1 MRFSRHILFAVVAA
15 LTFAVSHSA
24 VADTSGAEPGTT
36 GAWGASASRLVRNI
50 WDNGATEVYLPVHTY
65 HMRWTYSAEKV
76 RTLNENPWG
85 FGVGKTLVD
94 VRGNEHRLYAI
105 AFKDSHFQV
114 EPIAGYARL
123 WQVASKGPFRLK
135 AGFTAFVTSRGDT
148 MHYAPF
154 PAALPLVSMDVGR
167 LSLMS
172 TYIPGGRHSGNV
184 LFAFASYR
192 LGH

>member
-1 MRFSRHILFAVVAA
+1 MRISRKTLLAVSAA
-15 LTFAVSHSA
+15 LMFAISHTA
-24 VADTSGAEPGTT
+24 FAETGGAEPGTL
-36 GAWGASASRLVRNI
+36 GEWGASTTRLARSI

-65 HMRWTYSAEKV
+65 HMRWAYSAEKV

-94 VRGNEHRLYAI
+94 EHGNEHRLYAMV
-105 AFKDSHFQV
+105 FKDSHFQL

-135 AGFTAFVTSRGDT
+135 AGLTFFVTSRGDT
-148 MHYAPF
+148 MHYMPF
-154 PAALPLVSMDVGR
+154 PAALPLVSMNVGR

-172 TYIPGGRHSGNV
+172 TYIPGGRRSGNV
-184 LFAFASYR
+184 LFTFASYQ
-192 LGH
+192 LGQ

>member
-1 MRFSRHILFAVVAA
+1 MRVRNTLFAVSAA
-15 LTFAVSHSA
+15 LTFAFSHSA
-24 VADTSGAEPGTT
+24 FSDDGEARSSTFGS
-36 GAWGASASRLVRNI
+36 WGAATTQLVRNV

-65 HMRWTYSAEKV
+65 HMRWAYSAEKV

-94 VRGNEHRLYAI
+94 ERGNEHRLYAM

-135 AGFTAFVTSRGDT
+135 AGLTVFVTSRGDT
-148 MHYAPF
+148 MHYMPF

-184 LFAFASYR
+184 LFTFASYR